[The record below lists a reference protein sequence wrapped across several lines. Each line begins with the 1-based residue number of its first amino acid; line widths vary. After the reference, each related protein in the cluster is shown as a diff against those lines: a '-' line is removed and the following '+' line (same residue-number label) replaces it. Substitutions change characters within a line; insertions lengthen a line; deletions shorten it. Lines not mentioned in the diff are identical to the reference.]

1 MKSYDTWGG
10 LRKRER
16 EEEKET
22 RGERK
27 RSYDLRDAKRENGEY
42 WEKREIGLRRK

>member
-10 LRKRER
+10 LRERER
-16 EEEKET
+16 ENEKGS

-42 WEKREIGLRRK
+42 WEEREIGLRRK